1 MGCRGAS
8 RRAHRQC
15 PPHGR
20 HPAQLHP
27 THARRQLACGKSGHV
42 LSDARGAVCRH
53 GCSVAALTSP
63 PRGGP
68 RSRPCSPCPR
78 SKVRHHPCPLSALRG
93 PGRFCHPGRWRARE
107 GKGKRERVRELMSG
121 ERDNGPTVHFTSR
134 PQTHHTPRRRSP
146 SSCPPSNPNN
156 SFLAAFLRCPH
167 PSPAHFVPSPLPSSS
182 PRPLARRTEHEA
194 NGSTDPT
201 DLESTER
208 G

>member
-1 MGCRGAS
+1 MQGS
-8 RRAHRQC
+8 LFRAHRQC

-68 RSRPCSPCPR
+68 RSRPCPPWSPPNRCR
-78 SKVRHHPCPLSALRG
+78 GSPLRC
-93 PGRFCHPGRWRARE
+93 PGRSYFPGRRRARE
-107 GKGKRERVRELMSG
+107 GKGKRERVRELISG

-134 PQTHHTPRRRSP
+134 PQTHHTPRGRSP
-146 SSCPPSNPNN
+146 SSAPPSHPNN
-156 SFLAAFLRCPH
+156 SFLAAFLRFPH

-194 NGSTDPT
+194 N
-201 DLESTER
+201 
-208 G
+208 

>member
-68 RSRPCSPCPR
+68 RSHPVR
-78 SKVRHHPCPLSALRG
+78 S
-93 PGRFCHPGRWRARE
+93 PGRFCHSGRWRARE

-146 SSCPPSNPNN
+146 SSCPPSHPND

-167 PSPAHFVPSPLPSSS
+167 PSPAHFMPSPLPSSS

-201 DLESTER
+201 GLEPTKR